1 MLSMVDWVLLSNLG
15 TALGTTVLAVATFLS
30 TRSANRSARLAER
43 ALLNGLR
50 PILLPS
56 NLSDAP
62 QKVRFMEGKWMVVHG
77 GHAALEISDNTVY
90 LLMSVRNAGAG
101 VAVLHGWH
109 LPPDA
114 RAPLSPVE
122 EFHRLTRDIYVPS
135 NDAGFCQV
143 AIRDPESADYRNAT
157 EGAAGEGFAVDVLYG
172 DAEGSQRIVSRFY
185 ITPGPAGLGRDGDD
199 TGWLLMVSR
208 HWNLDLPAPRG

>member
-1 MLSMVDWVLLSNLG
+1 MVDWVLLSNLG
-15 TALGTTVLAVATFLS
+15 TALGTTVLAVATFIS
-30 TRSANRSARLAER
+30 TRSANRSARVAER

-56 NLSDAP
+56 NWSDAP
-62 QKVRFMEGKWMVVHG
+62 QKVRFMEGKWMAVRG
-77 GHAALEISDNTVY
+77 GHATLEISDNAVY

-122 EFHRLTRDIYVPS
+122 EFHRLTRDIYVPA

-143 AIRDPESADYRNAT
+143 AIRDPESADFRNAT
-157 EGAAGEGFAVDVLYG
+157 AGAAGDGFAVDVLYG
-172 DAEGSQRIVSRFY
+172 DAEGSQRVVSRFF
-185 ITPGPAGLGRDGDD
+185 ITPGPADAAQDD
-199 TGWLLMVSR
+199 ADWLLMVSR

>member
-1 MLSMVDWVLLSNLG
+1 MVDWVLISNLG
-15 TALGTTVLAVATFLS
+15 TALGTTVLAVATFIS

-56 NLSDAP
+56 NWSDAP
-62 QKVRFMEGKWMVVHG
+62 QKVRFMEGKWMVVRG
-77 GHAALEISDNTVY
+77 GHAALEISDDAVY

-101 VAVLHGWH
+101 VAILHGWH
-109 LPPDA
+109 LPPDS

-122 EFHRLTRDIYVPS
+122 EFHRLTRDIYVPA

-143 AIRDPESADYRNAT
+143 AIRDPESADFRNAT
-157 EGAAGEGFAVDVLYG
+157 AGAAGEGFAVDVLYG
-172 DAEGSQRIVSRFY
+172 DAEGSQRVVSRFF
-185 ITPGPAGLGRDGDD
+185 ITSGPAGAGHDD
-199 TGWLLMVSR
+199 DVDWLLMVSR